1 MKKHYVIIGI
11 VALSALFF
19 IISIIKNSSEE
30 EEISK
35 PTNPSTLNE
44 RMEKMGRS
52 PWNEENYE
60 ALMNEIIG
68 LASDHQISKS
78 ELDSYRNTLNINLQK
93 SLALSYKKSLN
104 ESCYEVGLKKV
115 NQMSK
120 KITNPIPELDIQKQY
135 NQKFQIALNY
145 KARLMTL
152 LSKQYNENES
162 NNLIQNFNNA
172 IANYPF
178 YNCDKIQKLK
188 YKIKQE
194 LDEIK
199 NFDADYNIKV
209 KNQEDFD
216 YFDKDLNQENFYKLQ
231 KYAHYKNEY
240 ETLKQQ

>member
-1 MKKHYVIIGI
+1 MKKHYVILAII
-11 VALSALFF
+11 AISVLFF
-19 IISIIKNSSEE
+19 ITSIIKNSSKEK
-30 EEISK
+30 EISK

-78 ELDSYRNTLNINLQK
+78 ELDSYRNILNINLQK

-104 ESCYEVGLKKV
+104 ESCYEVGLIKV
-115 NQMSK
+115 NQLSN
-120 KITNPIPELDIQKQY
+120 KITNPIPELNIQKQQY
-135 NQKFQIALNY
+135 QKFKIALNFNS
-145 KARLMTL
+145 KLTAL
-152 LSKQYNENES
+152 LAKQFNENES
-162 NNLIQNFNNA
+162 SNLIQNLNNA

-209 KNQEDFD
+209 NQKEFD
-216 YFDKDLNQENFYKLQ
+216 YFDKDLNEENYYKLQ
-231 KYAHYKNEY
+231 KYAYYKNEY